1 MTAGQ
6 VDELFKENLY
16 LSLTTGSDPP
26 ALRGRILTH
35 LAGPAECGGSAVMIR
50 SDSSPVIGLAWA
62 SLDQTCRLHYTV
74 RLEGSDSLHNAQP
87 SLELEDYPIQRPSN
101 LKARPLFPSTKRHLQ
116 SCAGPRCSG
125 HADNIHKLMMARL
138 DSGDAAF
145 LLTNTVETPFQ
156 VKVNIKHPHYYRLTL
171 TTTLTNAN
179 HESLFQGALV
189 SVSAPQ
195 VCLPRYARNDLE
207 IIPGYLR
214 DLGEEIGDEELVE
227 NMRQKCVYEGSFY
240 ENGNRW
246 EATHE
251 QCQVCR

>member
-16 LSLTTGSDPP
+16 LSVTTESEPA

-50 SDSSPVIGLAWA
+50 SDSSPVTGLAWA

-74 RLEGSDSLHNAQP
+74 RLEGSDSLHSAQP

-116 SCAGPRCSG
+116 NCAGARCSG

-156 VKVNIKHPHYYRLTL
+156 VKVNI
-171 TTTLTNAN
+171 
-179 HESLFQGALV
+179 
-189 SVSAPQ
+189 
-195 VCLPRYARNDLE
+195 
-207 IIPGYLR
+207 II
-214 DLGEEIGDEELVE
+214 I
-227 NMRQKCVYEGSFY
+227 
-240 ENGNRW
+240 
-246 EATHE
+246 
-251 QCQVCR
+251 

>member
-16 LSLTTGSDPP
+16 LSLTTESETPLT

-35 LAGPAECGGSAVMIR
+35 LAGPAECGGSAALIR

-156 VKVNIKHPHYYRLTL
+156 VKVNI
-171 TTTLTNAN
+171 
-179 HESLFQGALV
+179 
-189 SVSAPQ
+189 
-195 VCLPRYARNDLE
+195 
-207 IIPGYLR
+207 II
-214 DLGEEIGDEELVE
+214 IIV
-227 NMRQKCVYEGSFY
+227 
-240 ENGNRW
+240 
-246 EATHE
+246 
-251 QCQVCR
+251 

>member
-16 LSLTTGSDPP
+16 LSLTTESETPLT

-35 LAGPAECGGSAVMIR
+35 LAGPAECGGSAALIR

-87 SLELEDYPIQRPSN
+87 TLELEDYPIQRPSN

-116 SCAGPRCSG
+116 NCAGARCSG

-156 VKVNIKHPHYYRLTL
+156 VKVNI
-171 TTTLTNAN
+171 
-179 HESLFQGALV
+179 
-189 SVSAPQ
+189 
-195 VCLPRYARNDLE
+195 
-207 IIPGYLR
+207 II
-214 DLGEEIGDEELVE
+214 I
-227 NMRQKCVYEGSFY
+227 
-240 ENGNRW
+240 
-246 EATHE
+246 
-251 QCQVCR
+251 

>member
-1 MTAGQ
+1 MTGLRIDNGKKSKRLLTVIDIDDSSSVISDGWVNGQTKNYKNLGFSQENLSGTAHLTAGQ

-16 LSLTTGSDPP
+16 LSLTTESEPP

-50 SDSSPVIGLAWA
+50 SDSSPVTGLAWA

-87 SLELEDYPIQRPSN
+87 SLELEDYPIQRSQSN

-116 SCAGPRCSG
+116 DCAGPRCSG

-145 LLTNTVETPFQ
+145 LLTNTGETPFQ
-156 VKVNIKHPHYYRLTL
+156 VKV
-171 TTTLTNAN
+171 A
-179 HESLFQGALV
+179 
-189 SVSAPQ
+189 
-195 VCLPRYARNDLE
+195 
-207 IIPGYLR
+207 IIIYQSMLLIP
-214 DLGEEIGDEELVE
+214 
-227 NMRQKCVYEGSFY
+227 
-240 ENGNRW
+240 
-246 EATHE
+246 
-251 QCQVCR
+251 

>member
-16 LSLTTGSDPP
+16 LSVTTESEPA

-50 SDSSPVIGLAWA
+50 SDSSPVTGLAWA

-74 RLEGSDSLHNAQP
+74 RLEGSDSLHSAQP

-116 SCAGPRCSG
+116 DCVGPRCSG

-145 LLTNTVETPFQ
+145 LLTNTGENPFQ
-156 VKVNIKHPHYYRLTL
+156 VKVNVHHSHPPRLI
-171 TTTLTNAN
+171 
-179 HESLFQGALV
+179 FPCFRALW
-189 SVSAPQ
+189 SA
-195 VCLPRYARNDLE
+195 
-207 IIPGYLR
+207 
-214 DLGEEIGDEELVE
+214 
-227 NMRQKCVYEGSFY
+227 
-240 ENGNRW
+240 
-246 EATHE
+246 
-251 QCQVCR
+251 CQRHRFVCRGTPGTTWRSSRATSGTWGRRSETRSWWRT